1 MKPGEVEL
9 LVVLPMSL
17 ASRLLSDLSVCLT
30 QPIGP
35 ASKEIVRE
43 NLCALRERIHETER
57 LAARFSPPKPTGA
70 PEAEDHLRG
79 RAGAGD
85 AKE

>member
-57 LAARFSPPKPTGA
+57 LAARFSPPKQTS
-70 PEAEDHLRG
+70 EADSTSDQRA
-79 RAGAGD
+79 RAGAD
-85 AKE
+85 DVKP